1 MPPASSL
8 SSLAC
13 TVPRAT
19 PSRRDASSTPIRGS
33 LANRSSN
40 VASSASMMHPF
51 AGQIAQCFDV
61 LLHTLREPRHPEA
74 MTTTSTH
81 STLTALTHEEE
92 QAGPS
97 FRSEEH
103 TSELQSL
110 MRISY

>member
-40 VASSASMMHPF
+40 VASSASTMHPF

-81 STLTALTHEEE
+81 STLTALTPEEA
-92 QAGPS
+92 QARTAFAPPKHLAAPGAS
-97 FRSEEH
+97 DH
-103 TSELQSL
+103 TP
-110 MRISY
+110 